1 MIGGTSHE
9 HVQSCLL
16 SWHSLAPRWQI
27 LYDTSCFSL
36 QFLQVSFFTE
46 VWKMSN
52 AMDSMLPSILV
63 LDNDRAMINYLLI
76 SPSMV
81 LKVMST

>member
-1 MIGGTSHE
+1 
-9 HVQSCLL
+9 
-16 SWHSLAPRWQI
+16 
-27 LYDTSCFSL
+27 
-36 QFLQVSFFTE
+36 
-46 VWKMSN
+46 MSN